1 MVTNSPIRLTEDER
15 LHQYVMHNIVKQI
28 QSTSYI
34 LKGGTALILTRGL
47 PRYSVDLDFDSERK
61 LDIEHHIRKGLKSA
75 GVEIISLSTSKIRTR
90 FNDLKFIIAI
100 QNLIIIKTYFSGLKL
115 VFEVYLI

>member
-75 GVEIISLSTSKIRTR
+75 GVEIISLSTSKNTDTVRNYSGITSKAT
-90 FNDLKFIIAI
+90 LKNVDKRIFLL
-100 QNLIIIKTYFSGLKL
+100 QG
-115 VFEVYLI
+115 

>member
-34 LKGGTALILTRGL
+34 LKGGTALILTRACHGIL
-47 PRYSVDLDFDSERK
+47 LILILIPNENWILN
-61 LDIEHHIRKGLKSA
+61 
-75 GVEIISLSTSKIRTR
+75 II
-90 FNDLKFIIAI
+90 
-100 QNLIIIKTYFSGLKL
+100 
-115 VFEVYLI
+115 FEKD